1 MASVKSPIAW
11 TLLPVKRYARF
22 SGRSG
27 RAEFWWFT
35 LVSTVAGFAFD
46 GIDRLVGSELGILG
60 LIFTLGL
67 FIPSLA
73 VTVRRLHDIGMSGW
87 WMLAVIA
94 PAFLYG
100 AQSSYAALE
109 SQFNGGAAASSSLV
123 SISLLVIAGLALVL
137 CLILPGNK
145 GSNRYGSDPYDGS
158 GSNAFA

>member
-11 TLLPVKRYARF
+11 TLLPVKRYAQF

-35 LVSTVAGFAFD
+35 LVSTVAGFAVD
-46 GIDRLVGSELGILG
+46 GIDRVVGSELGILG

-94 PAFLYG
+94 PAFFFG
-100 AQSSYAALE
+100 MQSSFAALE
-109 SQFNGGAAASSSLV
+109 TEFNGGTAASSSMM
-123 SISLLVIAGLALVL
+123 SISLLVIACLALAV
-137 CLILPGNK
+137 CLALTGNK
-145 GSNRYGSDPYDGS
+145 GSNRYGIDPYDGA
-158 GSNAFA
+158 GGNAFA